1 MNNILDWKSSEG
13 LLSSWSLPFIP
24 TISANGPD
32 EAAKAAQ
39 DIGFPVALKAISPLM
54 THKSDHGLVH
64 LNLAGADAVRK
75 ACLKMADIKGL
86 ETFLV
91 QSMADRGLE
100 MIAGIIRDP
109 LFGPVVLFGPG
120 GILVDLLD
128 DSRML
133 RPPFRELDVRRGLR
147 EMKSLP
153 LLNGYR
159 GGKPLDIEAL
169 VGTLMKLGELALSLP
184 KHISSVDFN
193 PVIVHDRG
201 LSMVDLRISLI
212 EGGAEN
218 E

>member
-64 LNLAGADAVRK
+64 LNLAGANEVRNT
-75 ACLKMADIKGL
+75 CRKMAGIEGL

-91 QSMADRGLE
+91 QKMADRGLE

-133 RPPFRELDVRRGLR
+133 RPPFREIDVRTCLR
-147 EMKSLP
+147 EMKSHP

-159 GGKPLDIEAL
+159 GGKPLDIQAL
-169 VGTLMKLGELALSLP
+169 VGTLMRLGELALSLP
-184 KHISSVDFN
+184 KHIGSVDFN
-193 PVIVHDRG
+193 PVIVHDKG
-201 LSMVDLRISLI
+201 LSMVDLRISVTD
-212 EGGAEN
+212 GGAEN